1 MEKKKTPKEKELF
14 WNELVEVYFNFTQT
28 RFNETPTFDGSAP
41 RDLKNIIQTLRK
53 RAESKGIEWTQEV
66 ATYRFNLFL
75 DHCYQDEWLR
85 KHWLLMNLDRQKDR
99 IFFNAAKNIQ
109 WLGQ

>member
-1 MEKKKTPKEKELF
+1 MPKKKTPKEKEPY

-41 RDLKNIIQTLRK
+41 RDLKNIIQTLHK
-53 RAESKGIEWTQEV
+53 RAEAKGVEWTLPA
-66 ATYRFNLFL
+66 ATYRLGLFL
-75 DHCYQDEWLR
+75 DHCYQDDWLR
-85 KHWLLMNLDRQKDR
+85 DHWLLMNLDRQKDR
-99 IFFNAAKNIQ
+99 IFFNAAKKIQ